1 VLDPKVHWMPEP
13 WSALDTELA
22 AAPIGPKARVLVI
35 GRPGGPAF
43 RPSELARLSHL
54 TGIVVTVLGP

>member
-1 VLDPKVHWMPEP
+1 VLDPTGGHTVPAAWTD
-13 WSALDTELA
+13 LDTELA
-22 AAPIGPKARVLVI
+22 AAPVGRGERVVVV

-54 TGIVVTVLGP
+54 AGIVATIVG

>member
-1 VLDPKVHWMPEP
+1 MPEP